1 MNHPGELLSAFLD
14 GEVTE
19 EERSRVAHHLAGCEP
34 CREELSDLNSSR
46 TAVRSLLLLELPA
59 GLVPPEDDGVEVPI
73 LARRPPVWI
82 AAAAA
87 AILALFVGIA
97 TILAPP
103 TTLEVRLDQLSD
115 QYGARTSL
123 EPAITPR
130 TPVPVIE
137 RGAGTIE

>member
-1 MNHPGELLSAFLD
+1 MTHPSELLSALLD
-14 GEVTE
+14 GELIERERAQVTE
-19 EERSRVAHHLAGCEP
+19 HLATCPSCEG
-34 CREELSDLNSSR
+34 ELRGLHFAR
-46 TAVRSLLLLELPA
+46 AAVRSLPLVEMPA
-59 GLVPPEDDGVEVPI
+59 GLTPAVEPAAGV
-73 LARRPPVWI
+73 LHFTKRPPAWV

-130 TPVPVIE
+130 TPVPVLDRVSGPIE
-137 RGAGTIE
+137 

>member
-1 MNHPGELLSAFLD
+1 MTPAEDRAA
-14 GEVTE
+14 
-19 EERSRVAHHLAGCEP
+19 RV
-34 CREELSDLNSSR
+34 
-46 TAVRSLLLLELPA
+46 LP
-59 GLVPPEDDGVEVPI
+59 LT
-73 LARRPPVWI
+73 RRPPVWV

-130 TPVPVIE
+130 TPVPVLDRVSGPIE
-137 RGAGTIE
+137 

>member
-1 MNHPGELLSAFLD
+1 MTHPSELLSAFLD

-19 EERSRVAHHLAGCEP
+19 EEQNRVVEHLAVCGSCGD
-34 CREELSDLNSSR
+34 ELEDLHAAR
-46 TAVRSLLLLELPA
+46 TAVRSLLVLEMPA
-59 GLVPPEDDGVEVPI
+59 GLVPSEEGMAEVLSLP
-73 LARRPPVWI
+73 RRPPVWV

-87 AILALFVGIA
+87 AILALFIGIA

-115 QYGARTSL
+115 QYGARTSM

-130 TPVPVIE
+130 TPVPVLDRVAGPIE
-137 RGAGTIE
+137 

>member
-1 MNHPGELLSAFLD
+1 MTHPGELLSALLD
-14 GEVTE
+14 GELSDE
-19 EERSRVAHHLAGCEP
+19 EKTRVADHLATCPECGD
-34 CREELSDLNSSR
+34 ELKSLHKAR
-46 TAVRSLLLLELPA
+46 AAVRSLPLLELPPVLRREA
-59 GLVPPEDDGVEVPI
+59 PEREVI
-73 LARRPPVWI
+73 HLTRRPPVWV

-87 AILALFVGIA
+87 AILAFFVGIA

-130 TPVPVIE
+130 PPVPVFDRVVGPIE
-137 RGAGTIE
+137 

>member
-1 MNHPGELLSAFLD
+1 VTHPSELLSVYLD
-14 GEVTE
+14 GEVTGE
-19 EERSRVAHHLAGCEP
+19 EKGRVAGHLATCP
-34 CREELSDLNSSR
+34 ACRDEFNDLTFAR
-46 TAVRSLLLLELPA
+46 TAVRSLLVLDLPPGLLPSEGGVAGVLPHT
-59 GLVPPEDDGVEVPI
+59 
-73 LARRPPVWI
+73 RRPPVWI

-87 AILALFVGIA
+87 AILALFISFA

-130 TPVPVIE
+130 PPVPVLERVAGPIE
-137 RGAGTIE
+137 

>member
-1 MNHPGELLSAFLD
+1 MTHPGELLSALLD
-14 GEVTE
+14 GELSDEDQT
-19 EERSRVAHHLAGCEP
+19 RVADHLASCTVCGD
-34 CREELSDLNSSR
+34 ELRDLHAAR
-46 TAVRSLLLLELPA
+46 AAVRSLPVLEMPPA
-59 GLVPPEDDGVEVPI
+59 LRRAAPDREAVP
-73 LARRPPVWI
+73 LTRRPPVLV

-123 EPAITPR
+123 EPAITPH
-130 TPVPVIE
+130 TPVPARDRIPGPIE
-137 RGAGTIE
+137 

>member
-1 MNHPGELLSAFLD
+1 VTHPGELLSAFLD
-14 GEVTE
+14 GELVERERSEVTE
-19 EERSRVAHHLAGCEP
+19 HLATCPSCED
-34 CREELSDLNSSR
+34 ELNGLHFAR
-46 TAVRSLLLLELPA
+46 AAVRSLPLVELPA
-59 GLVPPEDDGVEVPI
+59 GLVPAVEHPAEVRH
-73 LARRPPVWI
+73 LTRRPPVWV

-87 AILALFVGIA
+87 AILAFFVGIA

-130 TPVPVIE
+130 TPVPVLDRVSGPIE
-137 RGAGTIE
+137 

>member
-1 MNHPGELLSAFLD
+1 VTHPSELLSAFLD
-14 GEVTE
+14 GELTE
-19 EERSRVAHHLAGCEP
+19 QERTQVVEHLANCSACGD
-34 CREELSDLNSSR
+34 ELTNLHFAR
-46 TAVRSLLLLELPA
+46 AAVRSLPLIDVPPGLGPA
-59 GLVPPEDDGVEVPI
+59 GEGFAEIRPLT
-73 LARRPPVWI
+73 RRPPVWI

-130 TPVPVIE
+130 TPVPVLERVAGSIE
-137 RGAGTIE
+137 

>member
-1 MNHPGELLSAFLD
+1 MTHSGELLSALLD
-14 GEVTE
+14 GELTDE
-19 EERSRVAHHLAGCEP
+19 EKTRVADHLAVCP
-34 CREELSDLNSSR
+34 ACSDELQGLHTAR
-46 TAVRSLLLLELPA
+46 AAVRSLPLLELPSIVGRA
-59 GLVPPEDDGVEVPI
+59 APGREVVHI
-73 LARRPPVWI
+73 SRRPPIWV

-87 AILALFVGIA
+87 AILVFFVGVA

-130 TPVPVIE
+130 PPVPVLDRVEGPIE
-137 RGAGTIE
+137 

>member
-1 MNHPGELLSAFLD
+1 
-14 GEVTE
+14 
-19 EERSRVAHHLAGCEP
+19 
-34 CREELSDLNSSR
+34 
-46 TAVRSLLLLELPA
+46 LPA
-59 GLVPPEDDGVEVPI
+59 GLRPAEDELGTVLPI
-73 LARRPPVWI
+73 TRRPPVWV

-87 AILALFVGIA
+87 AILALFVGMA

-130 TPVPVIE
+130 TPVPVLERVGGPIE
-137 RGAGTIE
+137 

>member
-1 MNHPGELLSAFLD
+1 MTHPSELLSALLD
-14 GEVTE
+14 GELTAQ
-19 EERSRVAHHLAGCEP
+19 ERIQVAEHLAACPECGD
-34 CREELSDLNSSR
+34 ELNDLHFAR
-46 TAVRSLLLLELPA
+46 TAVRSLPLLDLPSGLGPA
-59 GLVPPEDDGVEVPI
+59 GETLAEVLP
-73 LARRPPVWI
+73 LNRRPPVWI

-87 AILALFVGIA
+87 AILALFIGVA

-130 TPVPVIE
+130 TPIPVLE
-137 RGAGTIE
+137 RVVGPVE

>member
-1 MNHPGELLSAFLD
+1 VTHPSELLSALLD
-14 GEVTE
+14 GELSEQERTQATEHLVTC
-19 EERSRVAHHLAGCEP
+19 SA
-34 CREELSDLNSSR
+34 CRDELDGLHSAR
-46 TAVRSLLLLELPA
+46 TAVRSLPLLELPA
-59 GLVPPEDDGVEVPI
+59 GLRPAEEELGTVLPI
-73 LARRPPVWI
+73 TRRPPVWV

-87 AILALFVGIA
+87 AILALFVGMA

-130 TPVPVIE
+130 TPVPVLERVGGPIE
-137 RGAGTIE
+137 

>member
-1 MNHPGELLSAFLD
+1 VTHPSELLSAFLD
-14 GEVTE
+14 GELSE
-19 EERSRVAHHLAGCEP
+19 QERTQVARHLTACPACGD
-34 CREELSDLNSSR
+34 ELNGLHFAR
-46 TAVRSLLLLELPA
+46 AAVRSLPLLELPP
-59 GLVPPEDDGVEVPI
+59 GLRSAAEASPEVVY
-73 LARRPPVWI
+73 LTRRPPVWV

-87 AILALFVGIA
+87 AILALFVGVA

-130 TPVPVIE
+130 TPVPVLERVAGPIE
-137 RGAGTIE
+137 

>member
-1 MNHPGELLSAFLD
+1 MTHPGELLSAFLD

-19 EERSRVAHHLAGCEP
+19 DERNQVADHLTTCASCE
-34 CREELSDLNSSR
+34 SDLEDLNAAR
-46 TAVRSLLLLELPA
+46 TALRSLLVMEMPSGLIPSGEESAEVLTLP
-59 GLVPPEDDGVEVPI
+59 
-73 LARRPPVWI
+73 RRPPVWI

-87 AILALFVGIA
+87 AILALFIGIA

-115 QYGARTSL
+115 QYGARTSM

-130 TPVPVIE
+130 TPVPVLDRVAGPIE
-137 RGAGTIE
+137 

>member
-1 MNHPGELLSAFLD
+1 VMHPGELLSAFLD
-14 GEVTE
+14 GELSEQERAQVTE
-19 EERSRVAHHLAGCEP
+19 HLTACP
-34 CREELSDLNSSR
+34 SCVDELDGLHFAR
-46 TAVRSLLLLELPA
+46 AAVRSLPLVELPS
-59 GLVPPEDDGVEVPI
+59 GLRSAAEQSPEVLH
-73 LARRPPVWI
+73 LARRPPVWV

-123 EPAITPR
+123 EPAMTPR
-130 TPVPVIE
+130 TPVPVVERLAGPIE
-137 RGAGTIE
+137 

>member
-1 MNHPGELLSAFLD
+1 MIHPSELLSALLD
-14 GEVTE
+14 GELSEQERAHVMDHLRTCSPCE
-19 EERSRVAHHLAGCEP
+19 EE
-34 CREELSDLNSSR
+34 LNGLHFAR
-46 TAVRSLLLLELPA
+46 AAVRSLPLLDLPPGSGPA
-59 GLVPPEDDGVEVPI
+59 RDEGANVVP
-73 LARRPPVWI
+73 LTRRPPVWV

-130 TPVPVIE
+130 TPVPVLERVAGPIE
-137 RGAGTIE
+137 

>member
-1 MNHPGELLSAFLD
+1 VTHPGELLSAFLD
-14 GEVTE
+14 GEITAA
-19 EERSRVAHHLAGCEP
+19 ERSRVMDHLTGCSE
-34 CREELSDLNSSR
+34 CRAELESLNGARTALRSLPILDPPAMIARSR
-46 TAVRSLLLLELPA
+46 TAEVMSLP
-59 GLVPPEDDGVEVPI
+59 
-73 LARRPPVWI
+73 RRPPVWI

-87 AILALFVGIA
+87 AVLALFIGIA

-137 RGAGTIE
+137 KVVGPIE

>member
-1 MNHPGELLSAFLD
+1 MTHPGELLSAFLD
-14 GEVTE
+14 GELDHRERNQVTE
-19 EERSRVAHHLAGCEP
+19 HLGTCSSCA
-34 CREELSDLNSSR
+34 EELNGLHFAR
-46 TAVRSLLLLELPA
+46 AAVRSLPVLE
-59 GLVPPEDDGVEVPI
+59 VPPGLTPAENQAARVLP
-73 LARRPPVWI
+73 LTRRPPVWV

-87 AILALFVGIA
+87 AILAFFVGIA

-130 TPVPVIE
+130 PPVPVLDRVSGPIE
-137 RGAGTIE
+137 

>member
-1 MNHPGELLSAFLD
+1 MIHPSELLSALLD
-14 GEVTE
+14 GELSE
-19 EERSRVAHHLAGCEP
+19 QERAHVMDHLNKCSTCEG
-34 CREELSDLNSSR
+34 ELNGLHSAR
-46 TAVRSLLLLELPA
+46 AAVRSLPLLELPPGFGPA
-59 GLVPPEDDGVEVPI
+59 GDEVANVVP
-73 LARRPPVWI
+73 LTRRPPVWV

-87 AILALFVGIA
+87 AILALFVGVA

-130 TPVPVIE
+130 TPVPVLERVAGPIE
-137 RGAGTIE
+137 

>member
-1 MNHPGELLSAFLD
+1 M
-14 GEVTE
+14 
-19 EERSRVAHHLAGCEP
+19 
-34 CREELSDLNSSR
+34 CREELDDLNRAR
-46 TAVRSLLLLELPA
+46 TALRSLPHLDPPPSVVA
-59 GLVPPEDDGVEVPI
+59 TRDADVVP
-73 LARRPPVWI
+73 LSRRPPVWI

-87 AILALFVGIA
+87 AVLALFIGIA

-130 TPVPVIE
+130 TPVPVLEKVVGPIE
-137 RGAGTIE
+137 

>member
-1 MNHPGELLSAFLD
+1 MTHPGELLSAFLD
-14 GEVTE
+14 GELDHRERNRVTE
-19 EERSRVAHHLAGCEP
+19 HLGTRTSCAD
-34 CREELSDLNSSR
+34 ELNGLHFAR
-46 TAVRSLLLLELPA
+46 AAVRSLPVLEVLH
-59 GLVPPEDDGVEVPI
+59 LS
-73 LARRPPVWI
+73 RRPPVWV

-87 AILALFVGIA
+87 AILAFFVGIA

-130 TPVPVIE
+130 TPVPVLDRVSGPIE
-137 RGAGTIE
+137 